1 MAKKI
6 SKSLSAAVSA
16 EIKTKFDLN
25 KFKSSIRVRMKTSP
39 LSEDTA
45 QVEKWTAE
53 QPNPKEGL
61 FKVYTFDE
69 MKSAL
74 EKWLSPEDNEGEI
87 AQNPTSFPTAA
98 AAAPTT
104 GNFSLDTSNVK
115 QSKVDKFDSLF
126 DDKTDDL
133 PF

>member
-1 MAKKI
+1 
-6 SKSLSAAVSA
+6 
-16 EIKTKFDLN
+16 
-25 KFKSSIRVRMKTSP
+25 MKTSP
-39 LSEDTA
+39 LSEDAA

-74 EKWLSPEDNEGEI
+74 EKWLSPEEDTVSEN
-87 AQNPTSFPTAA
+87 AFP
-98 AAAPTT
+98 PTT
-104 GNFSLDTSNVK
+104 TTQTTSNFSLDTSNAK
-115 QSKVDKFDSLF
+115 QNKVDKFDSLF
-126 DDKTDDL
+126 DTKTDDL